1 MTLDLTGIGVS
12 RGIAIGRV
20 VRMRHGDPEIY
31 EQELAETA
39 VEAEVDRFRQAL
51 RLASEQLHAVRE
63 AIPPG
68 TPSDVAEFIDTHLLM
83 LSDDLLSE
91 VPVNIIREQRCNAE
105 WALKLQRD
113 ALVAVFDQMDDP
125 YLRTRRDDIDH
136 VIRRVQHLLLRGEA
150 PSDALGR
157 DLRGRIVVSDEL
169 SPADVLVLHQRHA
182 AGVVTETGGPLSH
195 SAILARSLNL
205 PAVMGVHHATRLL
218 EDGEVVIIDGATGMV
233 LAGADRR
240 LLADYRRR
248 QRREQ
253 QRRRELLALR
263 EAPSRTLDGHPITLR
278 ANIELPEEIRAA
290 RQVNADGVG
299 LYRTEFFYIHRR
311 EPAGEEEQLQ
321 NFRRVL
327 RALKGKPL
335 TIRTLDIGGDKD
347 CSAAEVALPGRNP
360 ALGLRAIRRCL
371 RDVPGFMPQLRAILR
386 ASASGPVRLMFPM
399 LTSVPELENALA
411 LLETV
416 RAELRAERK
425 RFDPAMPVGAMIEVP
440 AAALVAEAFA
450 QRLDFLSIGT
460 NDLIQYTLAID
471 RLDDEVNYLYDPL
484 NPAVLRLIQMVIDAG
499 HATGTPVAM
508 CGEMAGDPRYTRLL
522 LGMGLTEFSM
532 PPAALL
538 EVKRVVRGSRLEPLL
553 ERCRRLPTSEAEI
566 HELVEELNGAD

>member
-31 EQELAETA
+31 EQALEDGS
-39 VEAEVDRFRQAL
+39 VEAEVERFRQAL
-51 RLASEQLHAVRE
+51 RKASEQLHAIRD
-63 AIPPG
+63 AIPKG
-68 TPSDVAEFIDTHLLM
+68 TPSEVAEFIDTHLLM
-83 LSDDLLSE
+83 LSDHLLSE
-91 VPVNIIREQRCNAE
+91 VPVNIIREQHCNAE

-113 ALVAVFDQMDDP
+113 ALVSVFDQMDDP

-150 PSDALGR
+150 PSDALAH

-182 AGVVTETGGPLSH
+182 AGLITETGGPLSH

-218 EDGEVVIIDGATGMV
+218 QDGEVVVLDGSSGMV

-240 LLADYRRR
+240 LLAEYRRR
-248 QRREQ
+248 QRAEQ
-253 QRRRELLALR
+253 IHRRELLALR
-263 EAPSRTLDGHPITLR
+263 DAPSRTLDGHTITLR

-299 LYRTEFFYIHRR
+299 LYRTEFFYIHRQR
-311 EPAGEEEQLQ
+311 PADEEEQLQ
-321 NFRRVL
+321 DFRRVL

-347 CSAAEVALPGRNP
+347 CSAADVGLPGRNP

-371 RDVPGFMPQLRAILR
+371 RDVPGFKPQLRAILR
-386 ASASGPVRLMFPM
+386 ASSYGPVRLMFPM
-399 LTSVPELENALA
+399 LTSVPELESALA
-411 LLETV
+411 LLESV
-416 RAELRAERK
+416 REELRAERR
-425 RFDPAMPVGAMIEVP
+425 RFDPEMPVGAMIEVP
-440 AAALVAEAFA
+440 AAALAAPGFAE
-450 QRLDFLSIGT
+450 RLDFLSIGT

-471 RLDDEVNYLYDPL
+471 RLDEEVNYLYDPL
-484 NPAVLRLIQMVIDAG
+484 NPAVLRLIRMVIEAGDAAG
-499 HATGTPVAM
+499 VPVAM

-522 LGMGLTEFSM
+522 LGMGLREFSM

-538 EVKRVVRGSRLEPLL
+538 EVKRIVRRSRLDELSR
-553 ERCRRLPTSEAEI
+553 RCRDLPMTEPEI
-566 HELVEELNGAD
+566 RALVEALNRDL

>member
-1 MTLDLTGIGVS
+1 MTLDLSGIGVS
-12 RGIAIGRV
+12 RGTAIGRV

-31 EQELAETA
+31 EQALAETA
-39 VEAEVDRFRQAL
+39 VENEVDRFRKAL
-51 RLASEQLHAVRE
+51 RRASEQLHAVRD

-68 TPSDVAEFIDTHLLM
+68 TPPDVAEFIDTHLLM

-91 VPVNIIREQRCNAE
+91 VPVNIIRERRCNAE

-136 VIRRVQHLLLRGEA
+136 VIRRVQHLLLGGDA
-150 PSDALGR
+150 TSDALGR

-169 SPADVLVLHQRHA
+169 SPADILMLHQRHA

-218 EDGEVVIIDGATGMV
+218 QDNEVVILDGATGMV

-240 LLADYRRR
+240 LLAHYRRR
-248 QRREQ
+248 QRDEQ
-253 QRRRELLALR
+253 RRRRELLALR
-263 EAPSRTLDGHPITLR
+263 EAPSRTLDGHPIALR

-290 RQVNADGVG
+290 RQANADGVG
-299 LYRTEFFYIHRR
+299 LYRTEFFYIHRQK
-311 EPAGEEEQLQ
+311 PAGEEEQLQ

-347 CSAAEVALPGRNP
+347 CSAAEVGLPGRNP

-371 RDVPGFMPQLRAILR
+371 RDVPGFKPQLRAVLR

-411 LLETV
+411 LLEAV
-416 RAELRAERK
+416 REELRAERK

-471 RLDDEVNYLYDPL
+471 RLDEEVNYLYDPL
-484 NPAVLRLIQMVIDAG
+484 NPAVLRLVQMVIDAG

-538 EVKRVVRGSRLEPLL
+538 EVKRVVRNSRLEPLL
-553 ERCRRLPTSEAEI
+553 ERCRTLPGSEAEI
-566 HELVEELNGAD
+566 HALVEELNRDL

>member
-1 MTLDLTGIGVS
+1 
-12 RGIAIGRV
+12 
-20 VRMRHGDPEIY
+20 MRHGDPEIY
-31 EQELAETA
+31 EQELSADSID
-39 VEAEVDRFRQAL
+39 AEVERFRHAL
-51 RLASEQLHAVRE
+51 RMASDQLHAVRD
-63 AIPPG
+63 AIPEG

-113 ALVAVFDQMDDP
+113 ALVSVFDQMDDP

-157 DLRGRIVVSDEL
+157 DLRGRVVVSDEL

-182 AGVVTETGGPLSH
+182 AGIVTETGGPLSH

-218 EDGEVVIIDGATGMV
+218 QEGEVVIVDGTHGMV

-248 QRREQ
+248 QRAEQ
-253 QRRRELLALR
+253 RHRRTLLALR
-263 EAPSRTLDGHPITLR
+263 DAPSRTLDGHTVTLR

-299 LYRTEFFYIHRR
+299 LYRTEFFYIHRQR
-311 EPAGEEEQLQ
+311 PADEREQLQ
-321 NFRRVL
+321 NYRRVL

-347 CSAAEVALPGRNP
+347 CSAAEVGLPGRNP

-371 RDVPGFMPQLRAILR
+371 RDVPGFKPQLRAILR
-386 ASASGPVRLMFPM
+386 ASAYGPVRLMFPM
-399 LTSVPELENALA
+399 LTSVPELESALA
-411 LLETV
+411 LLENV
-416 RAELRAERK
+416 RRELKAERK

-440 AAALVAEAFA
+440 AAALAADGFA

-471 RLDDEVNYLYDPL
+471 RLDEEVNYLYDPL
-484 NPAVLRLIQMVIDAG
+484 NPAVLRLIRMVIDAG
-499 HATGTPVAM
+499 RSAGTPVAM

-522 LGMGLTEFSM
+522 LGMGLVEFSM

-538 EVKRVVRGSRLEPLL
+538 EVKHVVCNSRLEPLL
-553 ERCRRLPTSEAEI
+553 ERCRTLPSTEAEI
-566 HELVEELNGAD
+566 QALIEELNRQA